1 MDSNENKNVVRRF
14 VNEAINERREDVLPE
29 LFATGFVDHLP
40 FPGLPPGIEGFKA
53 LAAGIYKAFP
63 DAKVTIDDLIAE
75 GDRVAERATARATH
89 LGDFNGIPPTGRKV
103 SWTEQH
109 LYRFRDGKIVE
120 HWADVDIAGLMAQ
133 IGAPV
138 PPR

>member
-1 MDSNENKNVVRRF
+1 V
-14 VNEAINERREDVLPE
+14 I
-29 LFATGFVDHLP
+29 
-40 FPGLPPGIEGFKA
+40 GL
-53 LAAGIYKAFP
+53 LAHF
-63 DAKVTIDDLIAE
+63 TESHRLEE